1 MNIAI
6 YNSSYIE
13 KISYDK
19 NIEFFKEKLN
29 INCKKI
35 TIDDIISDKLLN
47 YDLFVIPGG
56 ELFFLQHEIGY
67 NGKIKIIEYL
77 QKGGK
82 YIGICAGCFFATKT
96 LHFMGEKISSPN
108 FLQLF
113 NSCKG
118 IGGEIK
124 KEVIT
129 DSGGKILYW
138 NGPIEVSCSNDWNI
152 LDTISGDPCT
162 FMRNNILLFTC
173 HPELNNYDY
182 YLKYI
187 QHIL

>member
-47 YDLFVIPGG
+47 YDLFIIPGG
-56 ELFFLQHEIGY
+56 KLLYLQHEIGY

-77 QKGGK
+77 R
-82 YIGICAGCFFATKT
+82 
-96 LHFMGEKISSPN
+96 
-108 FLQLF
+108 
-113 NSCKG
+113 
-118 IGGEIK
+118 
-124 KEVIT
+124 
-129 DSGGKILYW
+129 
-138 NGPIEVSCSNDWNI
+138 
-152 LDTISGDPCT
+152 DPCT

-187 QHIL
+187 Q